1 VGAWLRAGDAWVAW
15 SSARFRWVD
24 QATGSLVRVW
34 GVQMTFPDASES
46 GCGETAGFDA
56 FFVSEYPRLVALGLA
71 LTRDRE
77 LADDVAQEALLRAY
91 RDWSRVEQLER
102 PGAWVRRAALNLIAD
117 RGRRASTARYAHQ
130 RMGAGESAAQDSPFD
145 AEFWSTVAALPD
157 RQRTAVALF
166 YVLDRSVDEVAAT
179 MGVRR
184 GTVSRMLHEARAT
197 LRRRLE
203 ERSVDG
209 EVSDAG

>member
-1 VGAWLRAGDAWVAW
+1 M
-15 SSARFRWVD
+15 
-24 QATGSLVRVW
+24 RVW
-34 GVQMTFPDASES
+34 GVRMAFPGAEAGD
-46 GCGETAGFDA
+46 GDGAGFDA
-56 FFVSEYPRLVALGLA
+56 FFVGEYPHLVALGLA

-91 RDWSRVEQLER
+91 RDWSRVAQLER

-117 RGRRASTARYAHQ
+117 RGRRASTARLAQH
-130 RMGAGESAAQDSPFD
+130 RLGAGESVAQDSLFD
-145 AEFWSTVAALPD
+145 AEFWSTVAGLPD

-197 LRRRLE
+197 LRRRLD
-203 ERSVDG
+203 ERAVDG